1 MNSVQFEFVRIYLF
15 YTGQNTK
22 YFGLKFFT
30 AVEIV
35 MFYAYDFFHIFFETE
50 KCGFQNFQK
59 TGLPGAREPK
69 KNRSPLDRFFCTTD
83 FDQIFPLATVQ
94 ALPRV
99 GGDHTPVLWDSGC
112 ATPPK
117 ASSYKMEK

>member
-1 MNSVQFEFVRIYLF
+1 MA
-15 YTGQNTK
+15 T
-22 YFGLKFFT
+22 
-30 AVEIV
+30 
-35 MFYAYDFFHIFFETE
+35 
-50 KCGFQNFQK
+50 
-59 TGLPGAREPK
+59 
-69 KNRSPLDRFFCTTD
+69 LDRFFCTTD

-117 ASSYKMEK
+117 ASSYKMEKWWLLRADFSELI